1 MQHGARGGGFHEGNH
16 GGEAGVEDAK
26 AEGGE
31 GALLDG
37 AICFGGQA
45 EGEEGGDWKVEK
57 NFAGEFRGEACEGH
71 FRLDDRSF
79 L

>member
-1 MQHGARGGGFHEGNH
+1 MQHGAGGGGFHEGNH

-37 AICFGGQA
+37 VVRFGGQA
-45 EGEEGGDWKVEK
+45 VGEERGDGKVEK
-57 NFAGEFRGEACEGH
+57 DFAGDFRGEGSEGH
-71 FRLDDRSF
+71 FGLDDRS
-79 L
+79 LL